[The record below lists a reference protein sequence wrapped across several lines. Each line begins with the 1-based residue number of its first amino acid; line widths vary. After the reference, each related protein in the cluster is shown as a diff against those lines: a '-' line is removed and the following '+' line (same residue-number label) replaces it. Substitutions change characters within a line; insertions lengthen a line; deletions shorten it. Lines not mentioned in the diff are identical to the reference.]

1 MRRGRLVLVVL
12 GGLLGTIGVVL
23 FMVYLGLPTI
33 VKWVTI
39 HQGRALLGRD
49 VSIDRVE
56 LHAWGGWYRLY
67 GLRIAG
73 QPGEPPLL
81 EIAETN
87 LRILYSFLFKG
98 QIRASQLALISPTLR
113 MARTGP
119 GRLSIS
125 DIIERFGAED
135 KKTPASDQEPIEIL
149 ADLIVVSNGTI
160 LFEDRAVT
168 PLRAFDIT
176 DLTINLRDIS
186 TKRDTGRGTGT
197 VALALNGTPMA
208 ITAEA
213 IRVRPDPRQ
222 GPTQYRGPRSRHHL
236 AVLAP

>member
-1 MRRGRLVLVVL
+1 MAMRRGRLLLVVL

-98 QIRASQLALISPTLR
+98 QIRASWR
-113 MARTGP
+113 
-119 GRLSIS
+119 
-125 DIIERFGAED
+125 
-135 KKTPASDQEPIEIL
+135 
-149 ADLIVVSNGTI
+149 
-160 LFEDRAVT
+160 
-168 PLRAFDIT
+168 
-176 DLTINLRDIS
+176 
-186 TKRDTGRGTGT
+186 
-197 VALALNGTPMA
+197 
-208 ITAEA
+208 
-213 IRVRPDPRQ
+213 
-222 GPTQYRGPRSRHHL
+222 
-236 AVLAP
+236 